1 MAPIQMTRP
10 VAEWIAQLTSSLP
23 AERRS
28 AAAALGASGQAAA
41 VEALI
46 GALDD
51 SERDVRFE
59 AACALGGLHDDRAV
73 GPLIVVLRTDAD
85 PGVRAEAAQA
95 LGLIE
100 NSTAREAL
108 DQAHRHDR
116 HPRVR
121 GIAGWAIQQ
130 MAARRDR
137 PR

>member
-1 MAPIQMTRP
+1 MTRP
-10 VAEWIAQLTSSLP
+10 VAEWIAELASALP

-28 AAAALGASGQAAA
+28 AAAALGASEQAAA
-41 VEALI
+41 VEPLI
-46 GALDD
+46 HALDD
-51 SERDVRFE
+51 AERDVRFE
-59 AACALGGLHDDRAV
+59 VACALGSLADKRAV
-73 GPLIVVLRTDAD
+73 GPLVVVLRTDTD

-95 LGLIE
+95 LGLIGD
-100 NSTAREAL
+100 SKATEAL

-130 MAARRDR
+130 MKTRRDR